1 MRKATTIHLYL
12 LYVWLAGLVLTVF
25 LAGLGVFEVTTTSK
39 LADGKTKLV
48 EADRLDPHRIAGSLL
63 VLGTLL
69 VLIVAFTGR
78 GSRRQV
84 GASVAFFAL
93 GIVQLILAGA
103 GSDNGAA
110 WGGLHVVNAFLLTG
124 IAIGLVMEDR
134 RVLGRQATGLP
145 VP

>member
-1 MRKATTIHLYL
+1 MTRKATTIHLYL
-12 LYVWLAGLVLTVF
+12 LYVWLAGLVATVF
-25 LAGLGVFEVTTTSK
+25 LAGLGVFEVTTSSA
-39 LADGKTKLV
+39 LAKGSTKLV
-48 EADRLDPHRIAGSLL
+48 EANRLDPHRIAGSLL

-103 GSDNGAA
+103 GSGSGAA

-124 IAIGLVMEDR
+124 IAVGLVLEDR
-134 RVLGRQATGLP
+134 RVLGRPA
-145 VP
+145 